1 MELLNFLETFSYSQT
16 VNIFGLPIS
25 VIMKKYIIYTLVTVF
40 FIESTVNA
48 QQKQKNN
55 FEDWSEKPVVVTPG
69 MKGKAPSDAI
79 VLFSKNNLDQWKSI
93 KVEENP
99 APWKVTASKFTIAP
113 GTGDIITK
121 RAFGDCQLHV
131 EWKIPANEQ
140 QESLN
145 WGNSGV
151 YLMGL
156 YEVQIYSSYN
166 DEHPI
171 YYNGQAGSIYK
182 QYKPLVNAS
191 KPAGKW
197 QSFDIIFTAP
207 RFNSDQ
213 TLKSPAILTVFHH
226 GVLIQNNVTLKG
238 ATTHGDYTEYA
249 AHPEKLPM
257 LLQEHGSKVSFR
269 NIWIREL

>member
-1 MELLNFLETFSYSQT
+1 
-16 VNIFGLPIS
+16 
-25 VIMKKYIIYTLVTVF
+25 MKKNILYTIVF
-40 FIESTVNA
+40 VLCVVNTVNA

-69 MKGKAPSDAI
+69 MNGKAPSDAI
-79 VLFSKNNLDQWKSI
+79 VLFSKNNLDQWKGI
-93 KVEENP
+93 KGEDEP
-99 APWKVTASKFTIAP
+99 ARWKVTGGNFTTVHGA
-113 GTGDIITK
+113 GDIITK
-121 RAFGDCQLHV
+121 RTFGDCQLHV

-140 QESLN
+140 QDNLN

-171 YYNGQAGSIYK
+171 YFNGQAGSIYK
-182 QYKPLVNAS
+182 QYKPMVNACL
-191 KPAGKW
+191 PAGKW
-197 QSFDIIFTAP
+197 QSFDIIFTVP

-213 TLKSPAILTVFHH
+213 TLKSPAKLTVFHN
-226 GVLIQNNVTLKG
+226 GVLIQNQVKLKG
-238 ATTHGDYTEYA
+238 ATTHGDFTEYT
-249 AHPEKLPM
+249 AHPEKLPL
-257 LLQEHGSKVSFR
+257 LLQEHGSRVSFR

>member
-1 MELLNFLETFSYSQT
+1 
-16 VNIFGLPIS
+16 
-25 VIMKKYIIYTLVTVF
+25 MKKYILYILVSVL

-55 FEDWSEKPVVVTPG
+55 FEDWSGKPAVVTPRV
-69 MKGKAPSDAI
+69 KGKAPSDAI
-79 VLFSKNNLDQWKSI
+79 VLFSKNNLDQWKAT
-93 KVEENP
+93 KGEDEP
-99 APWKVTASKFTIAP
+99 ARWKVTTGNFTAVP
-113 GTGDIITK
+113 GTGDIIT
-121 RAFGDCQLHV
+121 RRTFGDCQLHV
-131 EWKIPANEQ
+131 EWKIPLKEQ
-140 QESLN
+140 QDNLN
-145 WGNSGV
+145 WGNTGV

-182 QYKPLVNAS
+182 QYKPLVNACL
-191 KPAGKW
+191 PAGKW

-213 TLKSPAILTVFHH
+213 TLKSPAILTVFHN